1 MANIGYE
8 GQYHVR
14 IINQDIN
21 TKDDDTS
28 QNNTSEP
35 LNVQTGQ
42 EGKVADT
49 DVVAKIAALQQILKM
64 RLIKQM

>member
-1 MANIGYE
+1 MRLLKTVVANIGYE

-42 EGKVADT
+42 EGKVADN
-49 DVVAKIAALQQILKM
+49 
-64 RLIKQM
+64 RCS